1 MRNSEH
7 VINVRDLRAHLKNR
21 EISPEVFAAEV
32 QLSHMTIRRWLKRP
46 DSDEIPDKYYLILR
60 PTLAGLTQL
69 SVSPPASF
77 DVEDLMNEIE
87 KSGTQFKDVKTLD
100 KDVTEK
106 LKSARVDKIFIEYC
120 KTLIKAVKNPKTP
133 IKARA
138 MAVGALI
145 YFVSPIDLIPDNIP
159 VIGYLDDLAVLSL
172 AVNSLAKAEAK
183 NAEKLAK
190 EKLNPGLAT

>member
-1 MRNSEH
+1 
-7 VINVRDLRAHLKNR
+7 
-21 EISPEVFAAEV
+21 
-32 QLSHMTIRRWLKRP
+32 
-46 DSDEIPDKYYLILR
+46 
-60 PTLAGLTQL
+60 
-69 SVSPPASF
+69 
-77 DVEDLMNEIE
+77 MNEIE
-87 KSGTQFKDVKTLD
+87 KSGKQFKDVKTLD
-100 KDVTEK
+100 KDVTDK

-120 KTLIKAVKNPKTP
+120 KTLIRAVKSPKTP

-172 AVNSLAKAEAK
+172 AVNSLAKAEMK